1 MFEVEAD
8 IKDFGSQNVLCGG
21 GRYNNLVE
29 TLDGPKTDGVGF
41 AMGMERVMEA
51 IASEDIH
58 LDIVENVDCYII
70 PLSASENE
78 YATKLCMDL
87 RLNGFIVDM
96 DYDNKNLK
104 SNFKAATKKQAKYV
118 IIVGEEENMAQNII
132 GERIA
137 GLLRE
142 QGKTQREL
150 AEQVGTTE
158 VSMSRYIKGDRV
170 PKGPILANIA
180 KALHTTTDYLLGN
193 EKDSND
199 PELEY
204 NYTQRAIARNANRW
218 SKKQKLDLVNALFE
232 NED

>member
-1 MFEVEAD
+1 M
-8 IKDFGSQNVLCGG
+8 
-21 GRYNNLVE
+21 
-29 TLDGPKTDGVGF
+29 T
-41 AMGMERVMEA
+41 
-51 IASEDIH
+51 
-58 LDIVENVDCYII
+58 
-70 PLSASENE
+70 
-78 YATKLCMDL
+78 
-87 RLNGFIVDM
+87 
-96 DYDNKNLK
+96 
-104 SNFKAATKKQAKYV
+104 
-118 IIVGEEENMAQNII
+118 QNII

-137 GLLRE
+137 GLLME

-150 AEQVGTTE
+150 AKQVGTTE
-158 VSMSRYIKGDRV
+158 ASISRYIKGYRV

-232 NED
+232 NEETVKDVFDTLTDKQKKCVYIIVSQVTCDMFFKKRYR